1 MAGFATKS
9 IHSGRQMTDNYVV
22 QPLIM
27 TSTFLQNGPNDF
39 EKYCYGRDDN
49 PNRYYLENCLATLE
63 NAKYARVFSSGT
75 GATTALMSLLK
86 SGDHIVSG
94 DSLYG
99 GTHEYFQKYLPN
111 INVEVTEVDARDH
124 SAVERAVLPNT
135 KMIWLESPTNPL
147 MRLTDIKAVCDKVKR
162 SNPNA
167 MIVVDN
173 TFLTCYYQK
182 PLELGADVTS
192 YSLTKY
198 INGHSDV
205 IMGAVVTNNKDIADK
220 LKHAQKVMGIIPS
233 PFDCSLV
240 SRSLKTF
247 ELRMQQH
254 MKNGLSI
261 AAFLEKHPLVDK
273 VLHPYMPSHPQY
285 ELSLRQTTG
294 HSGMI
299 SIYIKGDSH
308 KFLKALKVFSLA
320 ESLGGVESLAK
331 LPYLMGPPKIP
342 AEELARLKINEKL
355 IRLSIGI
362 ETDSDLIN
370 DLEQALIASMK

>member
-9 IHSGRQMTDNYVV
+9 IHSGRQITDNYVV

-27 TSTFLQNGPNDF
+27 TSTFLQNGPNDY

-94 DSLYG
+94 DSLY
-99 GTHEYFQKYLPN
+99 
-111 INVEVTEVDARDH
+111 
-124 SAVERAVLPNT
+124 ERAVLPNT

-147 MRLTDIKAVCDKVKR
+147 MRLTDIKAICDKVKR

-182 PLELGADVTS
+182 PLELGADATS
-192 YSLTKY
+192 YSVTKY

-205 IMGAVVTNNKDIADK
+205 IMGAVVTHNKDIADK
-220 LKHAQKVMGIIPS
+220 LKLAQKAMGIIPS

-240 SRSLKTF
+240 CRSLKTF

-261 AAFLEKHPLVDK
+261 AAFLEKHPLVGK

-308 KFLKALKVFSLA
+308 KFLKALKIFSLA

-331 LPYLMGPPKIP
+331 LPCLMSPPEIP

-362 ETDSDLIN
+362 ETDSDLIK